1 LSLSLKKHP
10 VGLLRE
16 RLAAAG
22 IVPNVRLLHLQNDT
36 RVTVS
41 GLVLVRQQPG
51 TASGVIFMTLEDET
65 CVANIIVWPKI
76 FERYRRVLLESRLL
90 AVSGKL
96 QKEGIVIHVIADRL
110 IDRTADLSLLSEM
123 DGSFDRAMARADV
136 QQPGRD
142 HRDAIPEAR
151 NFR

>member
-1 LSLSLKKHP
+1 
-10 VGLLRE
+10 
-16 RLAAAG
+16 
-22 IVPNVRLLHLQNDT
+22 
-36 RVTVS
+36 
-41 GLVLVRQQPG
+41 PG

-123 DGSFDRAMARADV
+123 DGSFDRAMAHADEV
-136 QQPGRD
+136 RRPGRD
-142 HRDAIPEAR
+142 HRYVIPEAR